1 MQADFSRS
9 LSLEEGSEDD
19 VTDQDMSDPT
29 HLSLL
34 RDLGWNDDNNDVS
47 NSLSKPL
54 KKYDDHFVPFN
65 DASLSKHSTNIL
77 VQAPRSKA
85 EIQKE
90 LLGLKRKALAFRREG
105 KVEDVEE
112 VLKMAKASEAQ
123 IVEMDT
129 AKSWKDDESEPMTIK
144 EEPVKEATVRC
155 KHIVDL
161 YALDS
166 SLGIPTIALR
176 CKGEI
181 QREILTLKRK
191 ELALWRKEEI
201 EEAKEILGQ
210 SKTLEGQI
218 EDFGKAWE
226 FRSKSRQR
234 HHRRDT
240 TISNPYSFSSHKHSY
255 VKGCGKDKG
264 LMIDHEEI
272 EGIGS
277 FIWASMAS
285 FDEAPPRN
293 SKNGEK
299 IFKTKCAQCHTI
311 DKGVDHK
318 QGIYRHSSPSL

>member
-1 MQADFSRS
+1 MQADFNRS

-218 EDFGKAWE
+218 EDFGN
-226 FRSKSRQR
+226 Q
-234 HHRRDT
+234 
-240 TISNPYSFSSHKHSY
+240 N
-255 VKGCGKDKG
+255 KD
-264 LMIDHEEI
+264 L
-272 EGIGS
+272 S
-277 FIWASMAS
+277 LNVSMYEQFVLS
-285 FDEAPPRN
+285 
-293 SKNGEK
+293 
-299 IFKTKCAQCHTI
+299 
-311 DKGVDHK
+311 
-318 QGIYRHSSPSL
+318 

>member
-129 AKSWKDDESEPMTIK
+129 AKSKARVEIVVMKDRLFNPLVDEE
-144 EEPVKEATVRC
+144 R
-155 KHIVDL
+155 
-161 YALDS
+161 
-166 SLGIPTIALR
+166 
-176 CKGEI
+176 
-181 QREILTLKRK
+181 
-191 ELALWRKEEI
+191 
-201 EEAKEILGQ
+201 
-210 SKTLEGQI
+210 
-218 EDFGKAWE
+218 
-226 FRSKSRQR
+226 
-234 HHRRDT
+234 
-240 TISNPYSFSSHKHSY
+240 
-255 VKGCGKDKG
+255 
-264 LMIDHEEI
+264 
-272 EGIGS
+272 
-277 FIWASMAS
+277 
-285 FDEAPPRN
+285 
-293 SKNGEK
+293 
-299 IFKTKCAQCHTI
+299 
-311 DKGVDHK
+311 
-318 QGIYRHSSPSL
+318 